1 MRDSA
6 GRTHPVAV
14 KTLKGERSRD
24 IAHIEKFLRE
34 GIIMKHFDH
43 QHVLSLKGIA
53 ISPSGTPWVIL
64 PFMEGGDLKT
74 YIADPNR
81 ALCVLELLDF
91 AYQVAQGMA
100 YLAAQHFVHRD
111 LAARNCM

>member
-1 MRDSA
+1 MLQNISRNAQFFTPVHIATKQVFQISRVA
-6 GRTHPVAV
+6 GD
-14 KTLKGERSRD
+14 RSRD

-53 ISPSGTPWVIL
+53 ISPSGTPWVVL
-64 PFMEGGDLKT
+64 PYMEGGDLKT

-81 ALCVLELLDF
+81 VGFFFVILGVVCAIALVL
-91 AYQVAQGMA
+91 Y
-100 YLAAQHFVHRD
+100 
-111 LAARNCM
+111 